1 MFKRMCFAGLLCI
14 ATTGLLQGCAPMPT
28 QQEINSADYG
38 YPISQDDAVNQA
50 KGAFGLYLKD
60 PESARYSFGSVYK
73 GYFVGS
79 AFEGRKLQAGYLLD
93 VTVNAKNSY
102 GGYVGAKPY
111 KFLFRNGKIAGAW
124 EVGSSGIFV
133 KIM

>member
-1 MFKRMCFAGLLCI
+1 MLKRIVLAGCLL
-14 ATTGLLQGCAPMPT
+14 AAPAVLLQGCAPVPT

-38 YPISQDDAVNQA
+38 YPISQDDAVSQA
-50 KGAFGLYLKD
+50 KGAFGIYLKD
-60 PESARYSFGSVYK
+60 PESARYSFGTVYK

-102 GGYVGAKPY
+102 GGYVGPKPY
-111 KFLFRNGKIAGAW
+111 KFLFRNGKISGAW

>member
-1 MFKRMCFAGLLCI
+1 MLKRIALVGCLIAAPALL
-14 ATTGLLQGCAPMPT
+14 LEGCAPVPT

-38 YPISQDDAVNQA
+38 YPISQDDAASQA

-102 GGYVGAKPY
+102 GGYVGPKPY

>member
-1 MFKRMCFAGLLCI
+1 MLKRI
-14 ATTGLLQGCAPMPT
+14 ALIGCLIAAPALLLQGCAPVPT

-38 YPISQDDAVNQA
+38 YPISQDDAVSQV
-50 KGAFGLYLKD
+50 KGAFGIYLKD

-102 GGYVGAKPY
+102 GGYVGPKPY

>member
-1 MFKRMCFAGLLCI
+1 MLKRIALVGCLL
-14 ATTGLLQGCAPMPT
+14 AAPAVLLQGCAPVPT

-38 YPISQDDAVNQA
+38 YPISQDDAVSQA
-50 KGAFGLYLKD
+50 KGAFGIYLKD
-60 PESARYSFGSVYK
+60 PESARYSFGTVYK

-102 GGYVGAKPY
+102 GGYVGPKPY

>member
-1 MFKRMCFAGLLCI
+1 MLKRIALLGCLIFAQ
-14 ATTGLLQGCAPMPT
+14 AALLQGCAQAPT

-38 YPISQDDAVNQA
+38 YPISQDDAVSQA
-50 KGAFGLYLKD
+50 KGAFGIYLKD
-60 PESARYSFGSVYK
+60 PESARYSFGPVYK

-124 EVGSSGIFV
+124 EVGSGGIFI